1 MTAHIRRWHRDGMTT
16 SPDRKI
22 LILGGTSW
30 LGGELVRVAVAAGHT
45 VTCLARGESGEV
57 PDGGRLV
64 RADRSRPDA
73 YAGLPPSARWDL
85 VLDLTPQPGHA
96 RGALEALSDRAD
108 HWVLVSSGSV
118 YADHSVVG
126 ADLTADLLP
135 AFEGEES
142 EPAQYG
148 EAKVACEAAVTAY
161 RAGESLVARSG
172 LIAGR
177 GDRSDRFGYWVGRF
191 ALARQD
197 GEAVVVPERI
207 DQHAQLIDVADLAE
221 WLLRAG
227 LSGMT
232 GIVDA
237 YGPRRT
243 LREVIDVARDV
254 AGFTGEVVPLSD
266 TRLVAAGIEEFM
278 GPRSLALWLHDPEWA
293 AFSARSTESAE
304 RAGLRSRDLAETT
317 GAALAT
323 EVELGLDRTSRRAGL
338 DRADELALL
347 AEG

>member
-1 MTAHIRRWHRDGMTT
+1 
-16 SPDRKI
+16 
-22 LILGGTSW
+22 
-30 LGGELVRVAVAAGHT
+30 
-45 VTCLARGESGEV
+45 
-57 PDGGRLV
+57 
-64 RADRSRPDA
+64 
-73 YAGLPPSARWDL
+73 
-85 VLDLTPQPGHA
+85 
-96 RGALEALSDRAD
+96 
-108 HWVLVSSGSV
+108 
-118 YADHSVVG
+118 
-126 ADLTADLLP
+126 
-135 AFEGEES
+135 
-142 EPAQYG
+142 
-148 EAKVACEAAVTAY
+148 
-161 RAGESLVARSG
+161 
-172 LIAGR
+172 
-177 GDRSDRFGYWVGRF
+177 VGRF

-207 DQHAQLIDVADLAE
+207 DQPAQLIDVADLAE

-304 RAGLRSRDLAETT
+304 RARLRSRDLAETT
-317 GAALAT
+317 GEALAT
-323 EVELGLDRTSRRAGL
+323 RSSWAWTGPAAERGWTGPTSWRCWPR
-338 DRADELALL
+338 
-347 AEG
+347 AEGCSDVRVTRGGSALRSDATTRGLLPPWTGPGDTDTSPLADR